1 MATKGHAGILQQGAV
16 GICKQPPGAGGGAAG
31 DGGEG
36 AAGAGVGTR
45 RVSLGGTG
53 LGHLEDETA
62 RARAVPGQL

>member
-45 RVSLGGTG
+45 RVSLGGHRVG
-53 LGHLEDETA
+53 ASG
-62 RARAVPGQL
+62 G